1 MSQNDTPLLEVNNL
15 SVHFRSRSPWLF
27 GQPTFTYALNDIS
40 INANQGEI
48 VGIVGESGCG
58 KSTLCHSIL
67 RLNEPTEGTI
77 SFQGQELTK
86 LKDKDLRAFRKD
98 IQIVFQDPLASLNP
112 RMTIG
117 SMLSEAMTFHQVVPA
132 DKVDER
138 AAWLLELCGLNADAL
153 RRFPHE
159 FSGGQRQRIG
169 IARALS
175 VSPKLLIADE
185 PVSALDTSIQAQLL
199 NLLYSLKREFDLTI
213 LFISHDMKVVEHF
226 CDRIYVMY
234 CGSVVEH
241 LPAGRLKSDARHPY
255 TQGLLEAIP
264 VDHPNDRRD
273 NVPISGEV
281 PSPHSRPTGCSFAS
295 RCPLAVDSCA
305 HSTPSTEQLSLDH
318 QVACPVV
325 IHHIR

>member
-1 MSQNDTPLLEVNNL
+1 MTQNEAPLLEVNNL
-15 SVHFRSRSPWLF
+15 SVHFQSRSSWLF
-27 GQPTFTYALNDIS
+27 SQPTYTYALNDIS
-40 INANQGEI
+40 INARPGEI
-48 VGIVGESGCG
+48 VGVVGESGCG

-67 RLNEPTEGTI
+67 RLNEPTEGAI
-77 SFQGQELTK
+77 FYNGQNITK
-86 LKDKDLRAFRKD
+86 LRDKDLRTIRKD

-117 SMLSEAMTFHQVVPA
+117 AMLAEAMTFHQVVAP
-132 DKVDER
+132 DKVMER
-138 AAWLLELCGLNADAL
+138 AAWLLELCGLNKDAL

-234 CGSVVEH
+234 SGSVVEH

-264 VDHPNDRRD
+264 VDHPSDRRD

-281 PSPHSRPTGCSFAS
+281 PSPHARPSGCSFAS
-295 RCPLAVDSCA
+295 RCPLAADSCA
-305 HSTPSTEQLSLDH
+305 HSTPAIEQLTLDH

-325 IHHIR
+325 MNHIR

>member
-1 MSQNDTPLLEVNNL
+1 MTQNESPILEVENL
-15 SVHFRSRSPWLF
+15 SVHFRTRPSWLLRE
-27 GQPTFTYALNDIS
+27 PTYTYALNDIS
-40 INANQGEI
+40 LKAHAGEI
-48 VGIVGESGCG
+48 IGIVGESGCG

-67 RLNEPTEGTI
+67 RLNEPTEGRI
-77 SFQGQELTK
+77 LFQGRDLTK
-86 LKDKDLRAFRKD
+86 LKDRDLKSTRKD

-117 SMLSEAMTFHQVVPA
+117 AMLSEAMTFHNVVPA
-132 DKVDER
+132 SDIEKR
-138 AAWLLELCGLNADAL
+138 AAWLIELCGLNPDAL
-153 RRFPHE
+153 SRFPHE

-175 VSPKLLIADE
+175 VSPKVLIADE
-185 PVSALDTSIQAQLL
+185 PVSALDMSIQAQLL

-213 LFISHDMKVVEHF
+213 VFVSHDIKVVEHF

-234 CGSVVEH
+234 YGSVVEH
-241 LPAGRLKSDARHPY
+241 LPARRLKSDARHPY

-264 VDHPNDRRD
+264 VDHPRDRRD

-281 PSPHSRPTGCSFAS
+281 PSPHSRPSGCAFAS

-305 HSTPSTEQLSLDH
+305 HSTPSIEQLSLDH

-325 IHHIR
+325 MHHIR

>member
-1 MSQNDTPLLEVNNL
+1 MTQNDTLILEVNNL
-15 SVHFRSRSPWLF
+15 SVHFQSRSSWLF
-27 GQPTFTYALNDIS
+27 GQPTYTYALNDIS
-40 INANQGEI
+40 INARPGEI
-48 VGIVGESGCG
+48 VGVVGESGCG

-67 RLNEPTEGTI
+67 RLNDPTEGTI
-77 SFQGQELTK
+77 FYNGKNITKLRDQELKTI
-86 LKDKDLRAFRKD
+86 RKD

-117 SMLSEAMTFHQVVPA
+117 TMLAEAMTFHQVVA
-132 DKVDER
+132 TDKITER
-138 AAWLLELCGLNADAL
+138 AAWLLELCGLNSDAL
-153 RRFPHE
+153 QRFPHE

-175 VSPKLLIADE
+175 VSPKVLIADE

-234 CGSVVEH
+234 SGSVVEH

-264 VDHPNDRRD
+264 IDHPSDRRD

-281 PSPHSRPTGCSFAS
+281 PSPHARPSGCAFAS
-295 RCPLAVDSCA
+295 RCPLATDSCA
-305 HSTPSTEQLSLDH
+305 HSTPTIEQLTLDH

-325 IHHIR
+325 MNHIR